1 MESDFPTLSAVGQGL
16 LPNPHRPLAWPSP
29 APKKLHMKLYFA
41 PGTCALAAHIALIE
55 GDIKHEI
62 VRVDLKQKRTADGRD
77 FNQINPK
84 GYVPALELDGGA
96 LLTENSALLGY
107 IGELNPAAK
116 LIGPAGTMENFRVRE
131 WLGYISSEIHKNF
144 SPLFHPDTPP
154 ATVQSQRAA
163 LTRRVGFINPA
174 LVGKSYLTGETFT
187 VADAYLFTVLGWS
200 RHLKFDL
207 TQWPELP
214 PYLERIAARKAVQ
227 TALQTESE
235 AKAAARAA
243 VSGA

>member
-1 MESDFPTLSAVGQGL
+1 
-16 LPNPHRPLAWPSP
+16 
-29 APKKLHMKLYFA
+29 MKLYFA

-55 GDIKHEI
+55 AGIKHQI

-107 IGELNPAAK
+107 IGELNPVAK
-116 LIGPAGTMENFRVRE
+116 LIAPAGTMENFRVRE
-131 WLGYISSEIHKNF
+131 WLGYISTEIHKNF
-144 SPLFHPDTPP
+144 SPLFRPDTPE

-163 LTRRVGFINPA
+163 LTRRIGFINPA
-174 LVGKSYLTGETFT
+174 LTGRSYLTGETFT
-187 VADAYLFTVLGWS
+187 VADAYLFTVLSWS

-207 TQWPELP
+207 TPWPALP
-214 PYLERIAARKAVQ
+214 AFLERVAAREAVQ
-227 TALQTESE
+227 TALHTERE